1 MKLREIITEAVPER
15 TRLFLYS
22 CLLGRPRE
30 TGTAAGGTTAASGG
44 AMVWGC
50 GGICCCSGSGTGE
63 PPPYGL
69 RPGPWEPAPPNNFY
83 REGIRAENDAFIRLK
98 NAVDFFLCKLYSF
111 DEAKLFPSD
120 RGIDPE
126 DLEAVLCLV
135 FCL

>member
-1 MKLREIITEAVPER
+1 MLTWTPQGDGNRCRGERPPQAAVPW
-15 TRLFLYS
+15 F
-22 CLLGRPRE
+22 
-30 TGTAAGGTTAASGG
+30 GG
-44 AMVWGC
+44 AGVFVAVREPEQ
-50 GGICCCSGSGTGE
+50 GE
-63 PPPYGL
+63 PPPCGL

>member
-1 MKLREIITEAVPER
+1 MPW
-15 TRLFLYS
+15 F
-22 CLLGRPRE
+22 
-30 TGTAAGGTTAASGG
+30 GG
-44 AMVWGC
+44 AGVFVAVREPEQ
-50 GGICCCSGSGTGE
+50 GE
-63 PPPYGL
+63 PPPCGL

>member
-30 TGTAAGGTTAASGG
+30 TGTAAGERPPQAAAPWFGG
-44 AMVWGC
+44 AGVFVAVREPEQ
-50 GGICCCSGSGTGE
+50 GE
-63 PPPYGL
+63 PPPCGL